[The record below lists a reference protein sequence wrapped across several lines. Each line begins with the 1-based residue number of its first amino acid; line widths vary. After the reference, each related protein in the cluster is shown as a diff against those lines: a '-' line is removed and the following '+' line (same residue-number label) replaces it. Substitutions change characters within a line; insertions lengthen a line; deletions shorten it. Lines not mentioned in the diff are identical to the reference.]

1 MLNKSANDKILK
13 DSKVFT
19 VIKKQPKNQCEI
31 RQKDC
36 ITILNNKAIVHEYEL
51 GSRIDQEI
59 NIIKIAN
66 LLLIKYS
73 QKMTIIQKYINILFL
88 H

>member
-1 MLNKSANDKILK
+1 MLNKSDNNKILK

-36 ITILNNKAIVHEYEL
+36 ITILNNKAIVHEYE
-51 GSRIDQEI
+51 
-59 NIIKIAN
+59 
-66 LLLIKYS
+66 
-73 QKMTIIQKYINILFL
+73 
-88 H
+88 

>member
-1 MLNKSANDKILK
+1 MLNKSDNNKILK

-19 VIKKQPKNQCEI
+19 VIKKQPKNQREI

-36 ITILNNKAIVHEYEL
+36 ITILNKKAIVHEYEL

-59 NIIKIAN
+59 NIVKDREFTFDKI
-66 LLLIKYS
+66 
-73 QKMTIIQKYINILFL
+73 F
-88 H
+88 

>member
-1 MLNKSANDKILK
+1 MLNKSDNNKILK

-19 VIKKQPKNQCEI
+19 VIKKQPKNQREI

-59 NIIKIAN
+59 NIIKDREFTFDKIFSEN
-66 LLLIKYS
+66 DDN
-73 QKMTIIQKYINILFL
+73 T
-88 H
+88 